1 VADSPAVAAARAT
14 LAAGLICTP
23 FLWPLG
29 GRHAP
34 EGHARITVLPAEN
47 LRVHLAGMVL
57 VSPPGD
63 LRGLTPRELEVPG
76 LLIEGWSNAGIAPA
90 LVVAPLPQASAASG
104 KWFRKSS
111 KVRTFGRR
119 AATGVGALSHRSPC
133 RRAQPDL
140 A

>member
-14 LAAGLICTP
+14 LAAGLICTS

-47 LRVHLAGMVL
+47 LRVHLARMVL

-63 LRGLTPRELEVPG
+63 LRGLTPRELEFLG
-76 LLIEGWSNAGIAPA
+76 LLIEGWSNAGIAHA
-90 LVVAPLPQASAASG
+90 
-104 KWFRKSS
+104 WSS
-111 KVRTFGRR
+111 P
-119 AATGVGALSHRSPC
+119 PC
-133 RRAQPDL
+133 RRRRPRPGSGSESRRRSVPSGGAPPRGL
-140 A
+140 VL